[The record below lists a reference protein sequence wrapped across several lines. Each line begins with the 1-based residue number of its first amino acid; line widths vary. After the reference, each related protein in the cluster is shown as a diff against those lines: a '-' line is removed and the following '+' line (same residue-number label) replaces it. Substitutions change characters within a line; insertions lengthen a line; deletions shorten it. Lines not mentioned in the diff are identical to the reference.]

1 MQYCRPRLCPCNN
14 QGLVSRQVVSVV
26 GDERLGLAKGQ
37 DWRVSGREEVRIVYA
52 VVKHVGTVPLP
63 QLIVYVG

>member
-1 MQYCRPRLCPCNN
+1 MRHATRAAD
-14 QGLVSRQVVSVV
+14 SVYNPFALISSA
-26 GDERLGLAKGQ
+26 R
-37 DWRVSGREEVRIVYA
+37 SCREEVRIVYA